1 MAMFAKCRNQT
12 ILNEVWEISGKE
24 RLEPNRKLLML
35 PPPEQLFQLCAKGA
49 RQLPPGSCPEAL
61 VRA

>member
-24 RLEPNRKLLML
+24 RVEPNRKLLML
-35 PPPEQLFQLCAKGA
+35 PPEQLFQLFAKGA

>member
-1 MAMFAKCRNQT
+1 MLAKCRNQT
-12 ILNEVWEISGKE
+12 ILNDVWEISEKE

-35 PPPEQLFQLCAKGA
+35 PLEQLFQLCAKGA

>member
-1 MAMFAKCRNQT
+1 MAMLAKRRNQT

-24 RLEPNRKLLML
+24 RVEPNRQLLML
-35 PPPEQLFQLCAKGA
+35 PPEQLFQLCAKGA